1 MCDYGIIERKI
12 YCGRIF
18 RPRRIDA
25 EKAESRWSRKPVTN
39 TVCALCLGGQDR
51 LILFY
56 SCNSVFCPLQVFLMG
71 KLVKKYRRVRCMSD

>member
-25 EKAESRWSRKPVTN
+25 EMAESRWSRKPVTN
-39 TVCALCLGGQDR
+39 TVCALCLGGQAD
-51 LILFY
+51 F
-56 SCNSVFCPLQVFLMG
+56 VLQLQFGFLSASSFPYG
-71 KLVKKYRRVRCMSD
+71 KTC